1 LAAVPQDAL
10 PPDPFAGDPHDPTL
24 AMDALDPSEN
34 AHDSD
39 EMTNDE
45 RAEVV
50 ADIAD
55 LAVYQTLL
63 EPRGIRGIAVDC
75 PDCGEPHYH
84 EWGLLRAS
92 LQQLL
97 DEAQMRQHEPAFN
110 PDPAQFVTWEYCR
123 GFTDAVLSND

>member
-1 LAAVPQDAL
+1 MPQDAL

-24 AMDALDPSEN
+24 AMDALTGSED
-34 AHDSD
+34 AAA
-39 EMTNDE
+39 EELTNDE

-75 PDCGEPHYH
+75 PDCGEAHFH

-97 DEAQMRQHEPAFN
+97 DEGQMRQHEPAFD
-110 PDPAQFVTWEYCR
+110 PDPAHFVTWEYCR
-123 GFTDAVLSND
+123 GFTDAVLSSD

>member
-1 LAAVPQDAL
+1 MPQDAL

-24 AMDALDPSEN
+24 AMDAIDAGE
-34 AHDSD
+34 D
-39 EMTNDE
+39 EPGTGELTDEE

-75 PDCGEPHYH
+75 PDCDEPHFH

-97 DEAQMRQHEPAFN
+97 DEGQMRQHEPAFN
-110 PDPAQFVTWEYCR
+110 PDPAEFVTWEYCR
-123 GFTDAVLSND
+123 GFTDAVLSSNG